1 MIGSHIT
8 NLEGQVARGIH
19 DVNLNPIIHER
30 SSTVMTSAA
39 PTVFGINIYLV
50 ILWLVLLYLMFRTG
64 SMSSPSDG
72 VNYAEEI
79 RGDNKR

>member
-1 MIGSHIT
+1 MIGPHST
-8 NLEGQVARGIH
+8 TLEDHVARGIN
-19 DVNLNPIIHER
+19 DVNLMSIHER

-50 ILWLVLLYLMFRTG
+50 IMWLVLLYLMFRTG
-64 SMSSPSDG
+64 SISSPSDA

-79 RGDNKR
+79 RGDNKH